1 MRRVGMTMK
10 RLANVIRDLLLTATI
25 LLFLGLVVARLDTA
39 GQELLSGRVKVIDGD
54 TLVLDGKRIRLV
66 GIDAPEL
73 RQVCQRDNEPWPCG
87 KGARDHL
94 ADLIGDAKIGCEA
107 GGSDRYGRLLAVC
120 SSGGRDLNA
129 AMVSTGYAV
138 AFGDYEA
145 EENGARAKRLG
156 IWSGTF
162 DAPRTWRQTHGG
174 MDEAPHIPDGWL
186 GTVMAWLG
194 EWLGKL
200 VSRPGS

>member
-1 MRRVGMTMK
+1 MK
-10 RLANVIRDLLLTATI
+10 RLVSISRDLLLTVLI
-25 LLFLGLVVARLDTA
+25 LLFLGLVVTRLDA
-39 GQELLSGRVKVIDGD
+39 GRQELSSGRVKVVDGD
-54 TLVLDGKRIRLV
+54 TLVLEGKRIRLV

-73 RQVCQRDNEPWPCG
+73 RQICQRDNQPWPCG

-94 ADLIGDAKIGCEA
+94 ATLIGDAKTACDA

-120 SSGGRDLNA
+120 SADGRDLNA
-129 AMVSTGYAV
+129 AMVSAGYAV

-145 EENGARAKRLG
+145 EQAAARAKRLG
-156 IWSGTF
+156 IWAGTF

-186 GTVMAWLG
+186 GAVMSRLGAWLNT
-194 EWLGKL
+194 
-200 VSRPGS
+200 

>member
-1 MRRVGMTMK
+1 MTMK
-10 RLANVIRDLLLTATI
+10 RLVSVIRDLLLTALI
-25 LLFLGLVVARLDTA
+25 LLFLGLVVTRLDA
-39 GQELLSGRVKVIDGD
+39 GRQELSSGHAKVVDGD

-73 RQVCQRDNEPWPCG
+73 RQICQRDNQPWPCG

-94 ADLIGDAKIGCEA
+94 DALIGDERTTCDA

-129 AMVSTGYAV
+129 AMVGAGFAV

-145 EENGARAKRLG
+145 DEGAAKAKRLG
-156 IWSGTF
+156 IWAGTF
-162 DAPRTWRQTHGG
+162 DMPRTWRRTHGG
-174 MDEAPHIPDGWL
+174 MEEAPHIPDGWL
-186 GTVMAWLG
+186 DAMMSRLGGWL
-194 EWLGKL
+194 KT
-200 VSRPGS
+200 